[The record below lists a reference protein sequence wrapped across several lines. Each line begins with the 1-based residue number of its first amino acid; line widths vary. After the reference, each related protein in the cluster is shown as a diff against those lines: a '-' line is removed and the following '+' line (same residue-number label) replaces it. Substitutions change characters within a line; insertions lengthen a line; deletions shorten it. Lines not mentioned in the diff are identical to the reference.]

1 MSKYDALSAHL
12 KETNAPELNLSFDA
26 VERVLGFALPASARK
41 FPAWWANDASAGRHA
56 NAWLSAGYRAENLN
70 LTGQTVTFIRS
81 SAQPARHATI
91 APQSARAR
99 NVDQPKARARN
110 IGDPIK
116 ISVEIRWKEIG
127 TITLEN
133 DDLRFPGTPATAA
146 LYRFRLVSETG
157 ARSYIGETINVQRRF
172 AHYRKPGPT
181 QATNIRINAVFREHL
196 KDGDA
201 IFVDLITSDVTIRNG
216 DAEIPVDLTDKPT
229 RRLIENAALM
239 ADCSTEVENLN
250 L

>member
-12 KETNAPELNLSFDA
+12 KEANATELNLSFDA

-41 FPAWWANDASAGRHA
+41 FSAWWANDASAGRHA

-70 LTGQTVTFIRS
+70 LTGQTVTFVRS
-81 SAQPARHATI
+81 SIQPARHATT
-91 APQSARAR
+91 APQSAPAR
-99 NVDQPKARARN
+99 NVDPPPARN

-116 ISVEIRWKEIG
+116 ISVEIQWKEIG

-133 DDLRFPGTPATAA
+133 DDLQFPGTPSAAA
-146 LYRFRLVSETG
+146 LYRFRLISESG

-216 DAEIPVDLTDKPT
+216 DAEIPVDLTDKAT
-229 RRLIENAALM
+229 RRLIENAALI
-239 ADCSTEVENLN
+239 ADNSTEVENLN